1 MPEHLH
7 IFKAFERIGKDIPL
21 SVLVGVAA
29 FCKYAVWLLYYKSRT
44 SAFLIESSE
53 ICGDIIELYST
64 LVICVGEYRFQQ
76 DRLI

>member
-7 IFKAFERIGKDIPL
+7 IFKAFERIEKDIPL

-44 SAFLIESSE
+44 SAFLIESPE
-53 ICGDIIELYST
+53 ICGDIIELYSP
-64 LVICVGEYRFQQ
+64 LVICVDEYRFQQ